1 MFFWNIV
8 IFFLKFLKQVEV
20 GLECSALKSSNISE
34 VIYCAQRV
42 VLFPLAPLYDF
53 TEKVYYII
61 LKNIF
66 LFFPWLIWE
75 NFI

>member
-1 MFFWNIV
+1 M
-8 IFFLKFLKQVEV
+8 EV

-53 TEKVYYII
+53 TEKVKKQFNHKIIPKYIES
-61 LKNIF
+61 NS
-66 LFFPWLIWE
+66 
-75 NFI
+75 

>member
-1 MFFWNIV
+1 
-8 IFFLKFLKQVEV
+8 VEV

-53 TEKVYYII
+53 TEKVKKQFNHKIIPKYIES
-61 LKNIF
+61 NS
-66 LFFPWLIWE
+66 
-75 NFI
+75 